1 MLNFLAIFCSRS
13 ALLHNEAVRLDSRVA
28 APAPSPLAL
37 YLTLAYVCLI
47 VYTSLTPFAGWRDP
61 GIAPWS
67 FLLAPRP
74 RYITRFDLLVNFVAY
89 LPFGFLCALALL
101 PRWTHVVAALL
112 AALLGI
118 VLSFAM
124 EALQLYLPGRF
135 STKID
140 LLCNGLGALAGALV
154 GARLGRTSL
163 LAKYLRQVRNKW
175 FLRSRVA
182 DFGLV
187 LLALWVFT
195 QLNPSLPLLG
205 NVFSLEEIRRQSMSP
220 DLPRNLNLLDTA
232 MVLLNFVSVVLVATL
247 IARSRRK
254 AVIAAS
260 ALITCGA
267 LIKLVAAAFMLKPF
281 ALMQWLGPEVAIGV
295 TLGAPVALLLAMLRP
310 PVRVYW
316 CAGALLL
323 GLALTHLAPLG
334 SEPMPGFQLF
344 DWHYGHLLNYKGLA
358 KIAADL
364 WPYLA
369 LAFLWLRQRDLLRDE
384 TPQSGV
390 SPDHRI

>member
-1 MLNFLAIFCSRS
+1 MLSKA
-13 ALLHNEAVRLDSRVA
+13 ALLHNEALRLDSRMA
-28 APAPSPLAL
+28 AAAPSPLAL
-37 YLTLAYVCLI
+37 YLTLAYACLI

-61 GIAPWS
+61 GLAPWS

-74 RYITRFDLLVNFVAY
+74 RYITRFDLLVNFLAY
-89 LPFGFLCALALL
+89 LPFGFFCTLALI
-101 PRWTHVVAALL
+101 PRLTGVAAALL

-118 VLSFAM
+118 ALSFGM
-124 EALQLYLPGRF
+124 EALQLYLPGRV

-140 LLCNGLGALAGALV
+140 LLCNGLGAVAGALAGA
-154 GARLGRTSL
+154 RFGRTSL
-163 LAKYLRQVRNKW
+163 AANYLRAVRNKW
-175 FLRSRVA
+175 FLRTRVA

-220 DLPRNLNLLDTA
+220 GLPRNLNLLDTA
-232 MVLLNFVSVVLVATL
+232 MVLLNFISVVLLATL
-247 IARSRRK
+247 VARSRRR
-254 AVIAAS
+254 AVIAAA
-260 ALITCGA
+260 ALIAAGA
-267 LIKLVAAAFMLKPF
+267 LIKLLAAAFMLKPF
-281 ALMQWLGPEVAIGV
+281 ALMQWLGPEVAVGM

-310 PVRVYW
+310 RIRVYC

-323 GLALTHLAPLG
+323 GLALTHLAPLDAD
-334 SEPMPGFQLF
+334 PMPGFQLF
-344 DWHYGHLLNYKGLA
+344 EWHYGHLLNYKGLA

-369 LAFLWLRQRDLLRDE
+369 LVFLWLRQRDLLRDE
-384 TPQSGV
+384 TPESPV
-390 SPDHRI
+390 SRNHRI